1 VAPPGQPDE
10 VEEPGSPP
18 AQGEAPAAPSG
29 REDPPGAEVG
39 VEALAGTG
47 ATFADRSSQLVASVV
62 ALAELASIE
71 IRTGAEV
78 EAAAIRAQSRERS
91 STANTAH
98 LVVLLERQRR
108 MLAALVAQTE
118 RMQRAG
124 AVIRAQ
130 ILALEAEREHL
141 QEVLDTGHNTPPREV
156 VGPRL

>member
-1 VAPPGQPDE
+1 MAPPQPE
-10 VEEPGSPP
+10 G
-18 AQGEAPAAPSG
+18 
-29 REDPPGAEVG
+29 PPGAEGG
-39 VEALAGTG
+39 VERLAGAG

-62 ALAELASIE
+62 ALAELAAIE

-78 EAAAIRAQSRERS
+78 EAAAIRAQTSERA

-130 ILALEAEREHL
+130 IVALEAEREHL
-141 QEVLDTGHNTPPREV
+141 QEVLATGRNT
-156 VGPRL
+156 L